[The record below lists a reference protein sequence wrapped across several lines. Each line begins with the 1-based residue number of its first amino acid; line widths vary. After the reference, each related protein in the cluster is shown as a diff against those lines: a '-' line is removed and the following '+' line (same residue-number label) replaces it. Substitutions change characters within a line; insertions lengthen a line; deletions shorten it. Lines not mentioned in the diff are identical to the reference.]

1 MFFFKGSARTIKAK
15 KNILISFIVKG
26 ASIGIGLLFVPLL
39 LNYLDAERYGIWLT
53 LSSVIG
59 WFSFFDVGLGNGL
72 RNRLAEA
79 FASDNKELAKKLVS
93 TTYAVMGI
101 LLSILIIIFIGI
113 NFLLDWCKILNT
125 QVISKSELSLIALIV
140 FIFFVLRLFFRL
152 IGSILLADQRPA
164 LNNSL
169 GPISNLLALIVM
181 YIFLKTTD
189 GSLIIMAT
197 VLSVSPVVVYVLA
210 NVFFFRGNYKY
221 LAPSFKYVEFN
232 KSKDLLSLGFKFFFF
247 QISAIIFF
255 SSTNFLIAQFSDQE
269 SVAAYNVA
277 YKYLFV
283 VNMIYAIVLSP
294 FWSAVT
300 DAYAKSDFNWLKK
313 TIQKLNLL
321 SVGMV
326 ILLLVLLSISPYVY
340 SFWVGD
346 KISIPFSLSIA
357 ITLYLIVQVLIAPF
371 SSYINGIGKLKLG
384 IYVAII
390 KVVLFFPLAFLL
402 GDKFGSIGVVTAM
415 MLIQLPSL
423 IIEPMQV
430 KMLING
436 KAKGIWNK

>member
-1 MFFFKGSARTIKAK
+1 MFLFKGSARTIKAK

-79 FASDNKELAKKLVS
+79 FATNNKELAKKLVS

-197 VLSVSPVVVYVLA
+197 ALSISPVVVYVLA
-210 NVFFFRGNYKY
+210 NVFFFKGNYKY

-300 DAYAKSDFNWLKK
+300 DAYAKSDFSWLKK

-326 ILLLVLLSISPYVY
+326 ILLSVLLSISPYVY

-390 KVVLFFPLAFLL
+390 KVVLFFPLALLL